1 MLLPTAWPVPLCTPQ
16 IAATYA
22 IAHCVRGCILP
33 PQIEATYAI
42 AHCVLGGTFPP
53 QIEAT
58 HTVSYVVDVAVAQS
72 AEALVGEGPYGAL
85 KRSRNGLVL
94 EGLQHL
100 GF

>member
-22 IAHCVRGCILP
+22 IAHCVRGCIFA

-53 QIEAT
+53 QIEST
-58 HTVSYVVDVAVAQS
+58 YTVSYVVHLAAAQFLQ
-72 AEALVGEGPYGAL
+72 ALVGGTV
-85 KRSRNGLVL
+85 RSPKT
-94 EGLQHL
+94 
-100 GF
+100 